1 MLVIISDLHLTDGTT
16 AETISSDAFSR
27 FRGRLQELAYFA
39 SFRGEPGPYKPIE
52 TIDLVLLG
60 DVLDLIRSTQWSD
73 EMTGDDNY
81 ARPWNN
87 LKDQEQRARL
97 LRKVEQITDDILVRN
112 KESFKQ
118 LRRLSSDKPI
128 TLPPSTA
135 YGFPARNQK
144 RLPVETRIHYMV
156 GNHDWFWHIPGA
168 DFETIRRKIVTT
180 MGLANPP
187 GPFPHDP
194 LESQAISR
202 AFRDHRVFARHGDI
216 YDSFNYDPRGRDYAS
231 LGDAIVIDLI
241 NGFPFKV
248 RRQMSGDLPAEFLND
263 LDQIGNVRPRLLSPI
278 WIQSLLDRYE
288 IDKPTAVEVRRI
300 WDEATDELLES
311 DFVREQDSLN
321 PFDAVDIMEM
331 TLKFTRLLSFD
342 TITSLVTWITN
353 KLWGGDI
360 SFSKYALQENPF
372 KNRTANYFVYGHT
385 HQYEATPL
393 AISEKEGQPY
403 QQWCFKSGTWHPLYD
418 VTKDGKN
425 FIDHKVFT
433 YLTFYKDDER
443 KGRQFET
450 WSGNLFD

>member
-360 SFSKYALQENPF
+360 SFSKYALQENSF

-385 HQYEATPL
+385 HHYEATPL
-393 AISEKEGQPY
+393 AIS
-403 QQWCFKSGTWHPLYD
+403 
-418 VTKDGKN
+418 
-425 FIDHKVFT
+425 
-433 YLTFYKDDER
+433 
-443 KGRQFET
+443 
-450 WSGNLFD
+450 